1 MAVKKTNEP
10 VVENVVENT
19 AEQPSG
25 CVNLD
30 ILCPVFLPYDEAK
43 PETDQ
48 YEIVA
53 VNGKNYQIARGMQV
67 EVPYKVFEALYNS
80 GRFKRL

>member
-1 MAVKKTNEP
+1 MATKTAVDNTVEKKN
-10 VVENVVENT
+10 
-19 AEQPSG
+19 A
-25 CVNLD
+25 VNLN
-30 ILCPVFLPYDEAK
+30 IMVPCYLPADDSK

-48 YEIVA
+48 FEIVC
-53 VNGKNYQIARGMQV
+53 VNGKNYQISRGVQV

>member
-1 MAVKKTNEP
+1 MAGKTANVTP
-10 VVENVVENT
+10 VETVEEKDT
-19 AEQPSG
+19 G

-30 ILCPVFLPYDEAK
+30 VMCPVFLPTDDNK

-48 YEIVA
+48 YEIVS
-53 VNGKNYQIARGMQV
+53 VNGKTYQIACGVPV